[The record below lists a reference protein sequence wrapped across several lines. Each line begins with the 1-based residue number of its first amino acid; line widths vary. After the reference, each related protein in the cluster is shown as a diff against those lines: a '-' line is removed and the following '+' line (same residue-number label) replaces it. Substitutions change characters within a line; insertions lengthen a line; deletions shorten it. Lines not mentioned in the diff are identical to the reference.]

1 MKQTSDR
8 ETETNPYNHN
18 QFQDKT
24 ASVSPQLNAS
34 VKHSSEDTYVEDIT
48 TKITDSERGRGN
60 HRHLHGQMEHAK
72 RQANE
77 NEQFEEHESRFE
89 DEEVDVDDLPPEV
102 RKNTLQQRQLQQL
115 RGESK
120 NQTNKKILESNN
132 LLSNEP
138 PHKSLH
144 QSMSHEMDDALVDS
158 LVSLV
163 NEDEGSSNIPEQHN
177 SPSVLTE
184 SNRVRQQSQESRSEG
199 RGNICCFHIA
209 KLNNLSYEDIQLC
222 LSSLSNLRIQTFQ
235 TCHLLINL
243 ATSRTSKSKK
253 QFGIT
258 WTPKETNKVPFLI
271 QTCWTGSTQAIFQ
284 QN

>member
-1 MKQTSDR
+1 MIRLGCFAGLFQYGFIYFSGKFRAPSSESPPSAQFRDNASPKSSPTSSRKDLKQTSDR

-209 KLNNLSYEDIQLC
+209 KLNNLSSTITPYIWLKLYC
-222 LSSLSNLRIQTFQ
+222 IA
-235 TCHLLINL
+235 LI
-243 ATSRTSKSKK
+243 
-253 QFGIT
+253 
-258 WTPKETNKVPFLI
+258 
-271 QTCWTGSTQAIFQ
+271 
-284 QN
+284 